1 MQPRSAVARQFGKA
15 IRDLR
20 LRRTLTQQQLAD
32 ACGLDISYVGQIERG
47 QRNPTLGVMQGLAS
61 VLGAKLSDVLRAARL
76 SLRQSPNAL
85 ERQNETR
92 RATCQARG
100 MPSAKLPEPKPARL
114 GRSTAVVPLIVPG
127 TP

>member
-20 LRRTLTQQQLAD
+20 LKRGMSQQQLAD

-61 VLGAKLSDVLRAARL
+61 VLGVKMSELLKNAKL
-76 SLRQSPNAL
+76 
-85 ERQNETR
+85 
-92 RATCQARG
+92 
-100 MPSAKLPEPKPARL
+100 
-114 GRSTAVVPLIVPG
+114 
-127 TP
+127 